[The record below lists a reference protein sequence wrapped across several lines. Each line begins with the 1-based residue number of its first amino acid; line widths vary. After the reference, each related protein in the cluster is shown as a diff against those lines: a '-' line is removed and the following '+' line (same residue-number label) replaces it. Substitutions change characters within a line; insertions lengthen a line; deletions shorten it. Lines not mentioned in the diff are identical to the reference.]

1 MTKWEDY
8 FELSTISPDTPEY
21 DSSKWWQ
28 VQLKIKVSGQVV
40 GVYQDFKYA
49 EKQAKY
55 KFKKIIKQV
64 EKTLLG

>member
-8 FELSTISPDTPEY
+8 FIVEEVDLDVWNKHYPNVIKLAIKSTGQPVGWYKDTR
-21 DSSKWWQ
+21 
-28 VQLKIKVSGQVV
+28 
-40 GVYQDFKYA
+40 YA